1 MALSQAAL
9 IKHPVVQFAQDNV
22 NFSINT
28 DDTTVTDS
36 PLENEYQLLRSWGF
50 NEVHFTRAVS
60 IYLIVLYPFQYKVKV
75 LTKSPN
81 HRKLSFLL

>member
-1 MALSQAAL
+1 VALSQAAL
-9 IKHPVVQFAQDNV
+9 IKHPIVQFAQDNV

-60 IYLIVLYPFQYKVKV
+60 NSNLE
-75 LTKSPN
+75 
-81 HRKLSFLL
+81 LSNC